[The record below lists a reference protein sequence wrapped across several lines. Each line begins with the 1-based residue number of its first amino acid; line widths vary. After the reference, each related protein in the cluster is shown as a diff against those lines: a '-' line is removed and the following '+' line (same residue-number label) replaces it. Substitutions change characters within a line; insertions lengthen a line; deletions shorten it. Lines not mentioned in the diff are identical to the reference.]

1 MMVTQS
7 NQPKRKTSRRKSI
20 RNFTQIPP
28 CTQQTFPRLQHKTY
42 SLACYHEA
50 RFTDRTRFSGMHPSS
65 RVIEFLRLSPE
76 PHRHVSE
83 REIHALLSDRPAD
96 YLAFMRTRL
105 EALASGAL
113 ELELPPKQ
121 LFTDP
126 QRTGDF
132 RVMPCVTRDPDSV
145 TKTVKLVGT
154 NLIQHE
160 VPDQITVGRAFALHP
175 RENFVTHTFEACLLS
190 SARTGACAA
199 LARTLL
205 APQIRSLGI
214 VGAGRV
220 GWYAAVYTCASQ
232 PPQELRFC
240 DRDKS
245 RAETAARLLREL
257 YPDINV
263 VATDLATTCAV
274 DTLILATTARES
286 IVSPQDTTA
295 TLTIS
300 LGADTDDQREL
311 DNAWA
316 TAAEIYIDTQD
327 SARFGD
333 LHRWVDAGLLDS
345 TRLTDMFSLL
355 RSPVAQNPTNRQVF
369 VSTGSALFDN
379 LTIAYLLERLQTPPR
394 TTASG

>member
-1 MMVTQS
+1 
-7 NQPKRKTSRRKSI
+7 
-20 RNFTQIPP
+20 
-28 CTQQTFPRLQHKTY
+28 
-42 SLACYHEA
+42 
-50 RFTDRTRFSGMHPSS
+50 MHPSS

-83 REIHALLSDRPAD
+83 REVHALLSDRPAD

-113 ELELPPKQ
+113 DLELPPKQ

-126 QRTGDF
+126 QRSGDF
-132 RVMPCVTRDPDSV
+132 RVMPCVTRGPDTV

-154 NLIQHE
+154 NLIQHV

-190 SARTGACAA
+190 SARTGVCAA

-205 APQIRSLGI
+205 APPAGSIGI

-220 GWYAAVYTCASQ
+220 GWYAAVYACATQ
-232 PPQELRFC
+232 PPRELRFC
-240 DRDKS
+240 DRDS
-245 RAETAARLLREL
+245 QRARTAAELLREL
-257 YPDINV
+257 YPDIDV
-263 VATDLATTCAV
+263 AATDLATTCAG
-274 DTLILATTARES
+274 DTLILATTAREP
-286 IVSPQDTTA
+286 IVSPQDTRA
-295 TLTIS
+295 TLVIS

-311 DNAWA
+311 DDAWA
-316 TAAEIYIDTQD
+316 AAVRIYVDTQD

-333 LHRWVDAGLLDS
+333 LRRWVDAGLLDS
-345 TRLTDMFSLL
+345 AQLTDIFSLL
-355 RSPVAQNPTNRQVF
+355 RSPDAQRSTNRRAF

-379 LTIAYLLERLQTPPR
+379 LTIAYLLERLQTAPCE
-394 TTASG
+394 TASG